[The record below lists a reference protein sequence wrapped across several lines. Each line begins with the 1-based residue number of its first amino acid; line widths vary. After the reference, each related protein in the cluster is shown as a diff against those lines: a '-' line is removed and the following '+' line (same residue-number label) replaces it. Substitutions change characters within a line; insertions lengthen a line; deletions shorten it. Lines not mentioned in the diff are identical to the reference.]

1 MSEKIRQIEEK
12 IRKSITFSNELAF
25 NEELLNELDI
35 FDSFSK
41 VFEKLPLI
49 LEQTLVSSSESQV
62 KIAGS
67 SFVFGVKTSLNIIF
81 LEDGEDNTSVEVSGR
96 LVEGGQLILSNLI
109 SHFNEISI
117 DQING
122 FSVKNFNT
130 NFATNTN
137 NFKISIFIQDTWR
150 FSLGISQLEVS
161 DLLVIV
167 NGEPGGITS
176 GEIQGTTKIANASA
190 TISGALKSDLSIT
203 GVLNSLELFELLEY
217 LNGNLLTLPK
227 GFPSINLPDT
237 EFLINLNESS
247 PSFTG
252 RCNHSDFG
260 EIKILVQKVSEKWES
275 ALILTPDSLKF
286 SQIAD
291 VLKPLDELNISSVTV
306 SISSVSDEFEV
317 PDFSGA
323 LTKNFLSE
331 GFNLSSALKLDAVG
345 LNFVADLIGIKE
357 MPLSLALP
365 KDTVIPAVSANLGD
379 RKEVIPTVL
388 FLDKSSLIIEPT
400 NPLSIRLSCVAEVKV
415 PGNSTDLPI
424 FEGAVN
430 VMPAGVAF
438 YVKTKEPWVEPF
450 GISGM
455 PTINEVAFEMSSG
468 PPPQYGV
475 YGSISTAEETIEM
488 ACKLSGSM
496 PTLLYGSLKG
506 ELTVVEIAKFL
517 VDPRVDL
524 QGMLP
529 DDLIDISVS
538 DAKISIVPNPLGETI
553 AGIRFEPGLTLKGT
567 LNTFG
572 LEALLDIRVD
582 PTKGIY
588 AHGSLNKKVDV
599 EDVLTISN
607 ATEDGPPFIT
617 LDTTKSPYL
626 RISGM
631 VSLLGLSTTV
641 DTSLDKSGLLIRLE
655 QAAFRQAKFD
665 LESSVSSLDNL
676 KLSSKFN
683 ISFDEKVGPIQI
695 TSGGPSLGRV
705 NIKASFDGT
714 FDALYF
720 NDNFSGSI
728 KGSCFFPFLGNL
740 EFLEIKMEQKLT
752 SLASVLESVK
762 SKLFDKVLQGF
773 KDRRTWTRAVIL
785 SNLGP
790 VGIIEDPKII
800 IDLASVDPIEAA
812 KFVLDGEDS
821 VRVFQDVAS
830 VWAYGFRL
838 DDKKVFT
845 LLKESFNITNPALIL
860 KILGE
865 RDAIVTLL
873 KESFSLDPMQFAQYW
888 QEFFEF
894 TFEGDFKEGL
904 ARIWKNVY
912 ALNSNE
918 IANLLKSSFNLDAVG
933 VANILRY
940 VVFDDAAITKAWKD
954 IFDLGVIEIAN
965 LWISNFAFGLFGFGF
980 DESVVTKAWKDV
992 FGLAPT
998 DISTLWRDSFSK
1010 DGGWVA
1016 NQLLNITDTG
1026 FITAVLKDQFNF
1038 SPVDIAG
1045 LWRNTYNIDAT
1056 GVANLLLGIQ
1066 VEPNTIIAIWKN
1078 TFGLEAVEVANLW
1091 KGTLGGDESFITK
1104 AWKDV
1109 FGLDSNNI
1117 ARLWRDNFDLDSA
1130 WIANQ
1135 LLYIA
1140 DTSTITATFLNSLGI
1155 SPTEITD
1162 IWANVYHLTATDI
1175 AQLLRRNGVDPSTIT
1190 KILQNKFNFWSA
1202 DIARFWKD
1210 SFGMSSEWI
1219 ANQLLQVTN
1228 ISEVASTLKWIL
1240 GVETADVT
1248 KLLKNVY
1255 NLDLPQISNIL
1266 LSAVVPD
1273 VSAVQS
1279 ALVGA
1284 GFPAS
1289 EVDKTLQSLPILTT
1303 ISVPSVSMDNSPLDD
1318 FIKKLP
1324 FPKI

>member
-1 MSEKIRQIEEK
+1 
-12 IRKSITFSNELAF
+12 
-25 NEELLNELDI
+25 
-35 FDSFSK
+35 
-41 VFEKLPLI
+41 
-49 LEQTLVSSSESQV
+49 
-62 KIAGS
+62 
-67 SFVFGVKTSLNIIF
+67 
-81 LEDGEDNTSVEVSGR
+81 
-96 LVEGGQLILSNLI
+96 
-109 SHFNEISI
+109 
-117 DQING
+117 
-122 FSVKNFNT
+122 
-130 NFATNTN
+130 
-137 NFKISIFIQDTWR
+137 
-150 FSLGISQLEVS
+150 
-161 DLLVIV
+161 
-167 NGEPGGITS
+167 
-176 GEIQGTTKIANASA
+176 
-190 TISGALKSDLSIT
+190 
-203 GVLNSLELFELLEY
+203 
-217 LNGNLLTLPK
+217 
-227 GFPSINLPDT
+227 
-237 EFLINLNESS
+237 
-247 PSFTG
+247 
-252 RCNHSDFG
+252 
-260 EIKILVQKVSEKWES
+260 
-275 ALILTPDSLKF
+275 
-286 SQIAD
+286 
-291 VLKPLDELNISSVTV
+291 
-306 SISSVSDEFEV
+306 
-317 PDFSGA
+317 
-323 LTKNFLSE
+323 
-331 GFNLSSALKLDAVG
+331 
-345 LNFVADLIGIKE
+345 

-400 NPLSIRLSCVAEVKV
+400 NPLSIRLSCIAEVKV
-415 PGNSTDLPI
+415 PSNPTDLPL

-430 VMPAGVAF
+430 VLPAGVAF

-450 GISGM
+450 GILGM

-488 ACKLSGSM
+488 ACKLSGSA

-517 VDPRVDL
+517 VAPGVDL

-572 LEALLDIRVD
+572 LEAFLDIRVD

-607 ATEDGPPFIT
+607 ATGDGPPFIT

-631 VSLLGLSTTV
+631 LSLLGLSTTV
-641 DTSLDKSGLLIRLE
+641 DTSLDKSGLLIKLE
-655 QAAFRQAKFD
+655 QAVFRQAKFD
-665 LESSVSSLDNL
+665 LESSVSSLNNL

-683 ISFDEKVGPIQI
+683 ISFDEKAGPIQI

-714 FDALYF
+714 FNALYF
-720 NDNFSGSI
+720 HDNFSGSI
-728 KGSCFFPFLGNL
+728 KGSCFFPFLGSL
-740 EFLEIKMEQKLT
+740 EFPEIKMEQKLT
-752 SLASVLESVK
+752 SLDSVLENVK
-762 SKLFDKVLQGF
+762 SELFDKVLQSF

-790 VGIIEDPKII
+790 TGIIEDPKII
-800 IDLASVDPIEAA
+800 IDLASVDPIEVA

-821 VRVFQDVAS
+821 VQVFQDVAS

-860 KILGE
+860 EILGSVFGQ
-865 RDAIVTLL
+865 DALVTLL
-873 KESFSLDPMQFAQYW
+873 KDSFSLDPMQFAQYW
-888 QEFFEF
+888 QEFFES
-894 TFEGDFKEGL
+894 TFEGDFKKEL
-904 ARIWKNVY
+904 AKIWKNVY
-912 ALNSNE
+912 TLNSNE
-918 IANLLKSSFNLDAVG
+918 IANLLKSSFNLDVVG
-933 VANILRY
+933 VANILKY
-940 VVFDDAAITKAWKD
+940 AGFDPAAITKAWKD

-980 DESVVTKAWKDV
+980 DESVITKAWKDV
-992 FGLAPT
+992 FGLAPS

-1026 FITAVLKDQFNF
+1026 VITAVLKEQFSF
-1038 SPVDIAG
+1038 SPIDIAG
-1045 LWRNTYNIDAT
+1045 LWKNTYNIDAT
-1056 GVANLLLGIQ
+1056 GVANLLLNIQ
-1066 VEPNTIIAIWKN
+1066 VDPTTIIAIWKN
-1078 TFGLEAVEVANLW
+1078 TFGLEAVEIANLW
-1091 KGTLGGDESFITK
+1091 KGVLGGDESFITK
-1104 AWKDV
+1104 AWKDI
-1109 FGLDSNNI
+1109 FELDSNSI
-1117 ARLWRDNFDLDSA
+1117 ARLWRDNFSLDSA

-1135 LLYIA
+1135 LLYITDA
-1140 DTSTITATFLNSLGI
+1140 STITATLLNSLGV
-1155 SPTEITD
+1155 SSAAITN
-1162 IWANVYHLTATDI
+1162 IWADIYHLSAVDI
-1175 AQLLRRNGVDPSTIT
+1175 AQLLRRNAIEPSTIT
-1190 KILQNKFNFWSA
+1190 KILQNKFNFLPA
-1202 DIARFWKD
+1202 DIARFWQD
-1210 SFGMSSEWI
+1210 SFDMSSAWI
-1219 ANQLLQVTN
+1219 ADQLLQVTD
-1228 ISEVASTLKWIL
+1228 ISEVASTLKWVL
-1240 GVETADVT
+1240 GVETVDVI

-1266 LSAVVPD
+1266 LSTVVPD

-1289 EVDKTLQSLPILTT
+1289 EVNETLRKLPILTT
-1303 ISVPSVSMDNSPLDD
+1303 VDIPSISIDNSPLDD
-1318 FIKKLP
+1318 FISNLP
-1324 FPKI
+1324 IPRIPGF